1 MPMTVITLKSVPQS
15 LRGDLTRWM
24 QEIATGVYA
33 GNFNSRIREYLWN
46 RVKETMG
53 HGEASM
59 CFATRNEFGYDF
71 VTENTLRSV
80 IDYDGLPLIFIPKEI
95 SESTGLARGFSNAAK
110 FHRAR
115 NAVKRKGKEREK
127 SYVIINI
134 VTDGLD
140 VQQNHILE
148 IGAIRCENGEENI
161 FHELITYSGSIPEHI
176 TNMSGITCSMLQ
188 QEGKPIELVLAALR
202 EFIGESELIGYHV
215 GFDIECLN
223 RDLEKCGL
231 GYLNNRVHDL
241 LPIIKKEQIFQED
254 YKLETSLKIYGI
266 RENVPYRA
274 LEKAELVK
282 RLAQKLNKFGI

>member
-24 QEIATGVYA
+24 QEIATGVYV

-59 CFATRNEFGYDF
+59 CFAARNEFGYDF

-80 IDYDGLPLIFIPKEI
+80 IDYDGLPLIFIPKEN

-110 FHRAR
+110 FHHAR
-115 NAVKRKGKEREK
+115 NAVKRKEK
-127 SYVIINI
+127 AKGYVIINI

-140 VQQNHILE
+140 AHQNHILE
-148 IGAIRCENGEENI
+148 IGAIRCENGEENS
-161 FHELITYSGSIPEHI
+161 FHELIAYAGSIPKHI
-176 TNMSGITCSMLQ
+176 SNMSGITCSMLQ
-188 QEGKPIELVLAALR
+188 QEGKPIEKVLAALR

-223 RDLEKCGL
+223 REFEKCGL
-231 GYLNNRVHDL
+231 GYFNNRVHDL
-241 LPIIKKEQIFQED
+241 LSIIRKEQIFQED
-254 YKLETSLKIYGI
+254 YKLETSLKSYGI

-274 LEKAELVK
+274 LGKAELVK

>member
-24 QEIATGVYA
+24 QEIATGVYV

-53 HGEASM
+53 NGEASM
-59 CFATRNEFGYDF
+59 CFAARNEFGYDF

-80 IDYDGLPLIFIPKEI
+80 IDYDGLPLIFIPKEN

-110 FHRAR
+110 FHHAR
-115 NAVKRKGKEREK
+115 NAVKRKEK
-127 SYVIINI
+127 AKGYVIINI

-140 VQQNHILE
+140 AQQNHILE
-148 IGAIRCENGEENI
+148 IGAIRCENGEENS
-161 FHELITYSGSIPEHI
+161 FHELIAYAGSIPEHI
-176 TNMSGITCSMLQ
+176 SNMSGITYSMLQ
-188 QEGKPIELVLAALR
+188 QEGKPIEQVLAALR

-223 RDLEKCGL
+223 RELEKCGL
-231 GYLNNRVHDL
+231 GYFNNRVHDL
-241 LPIIKKEQIFQED
+241 LPIIRKEQIFQED
-254 YKLETSLKIYGI
+254 YKLETSLKSYGI
-266 RENVPYRA
+266 SENVPHRA

>member
-24 QEIATGVYA
+24 QEIATGVYV

-59 CFATRNEFGYDF
+59 CFAARNEFGYDF

-80 IDYDGLPLIFIPKEI
+80 IDYDGLPLIFIPKES

-115 NAVKRKGKEREK
+115 NAVKRKGKAK
-127 SYVIINI
+127 GYVIINI

-140 VQQNHILE
+140 AQQNHILE
-148 IGAIRCENGEENI
+148 IGAIRCENGEENS
-161 FHELITYSGSIPEHI
+161 FHELIAYAGSIPEHI

-188 QEGKPIELVLAALR
+188 QKGKPIEQVLAALH

-223 RDLEKCGL
+223 REFEKYGL

-241 LPIIKKEQIFQED
+241 LPIIRKEQIFQED
-254 YKLETSLKIYGI
+254 YKLETSLKSYGI
-266 RENVPYRA
+266 SENVLHRA
-274 LEKAELVK
+274 LGKAELVK

>member
-24 QEIATGVYA
+24 QEIATGVYV

-59 CFATRNEFGYDF
+59 CFAARNEFGYDF

-161 FHELITYSGSIPEHI
+161 FHELIAYAGSIPEHI
-176 TNMSGITCSMLQ
+176 SNMSGITCSMLQ
-188 QEGKPIELVLAALR
+188 QEGKPIEQVLATLR

-231 GYLNNRVHDL
+231 GYLTNRIHDL
-241 LPIIKKEQIFQED
+241 LPIIRKEQIFQED
-254 YKLETSLKIYGI
+254 YKLETSLKSYGI

-274 LEKAELVK
+274 LGKAELVK